1 MVVSNRFQDKTSLS
15 SPREFFLISCYDN
28 VTVNV
33 CHIFFIYLCW
43 QKENK
48 KKLKSSWNG
57 NEINKKENE
66 TNLTWRLFPSIVI
79 ISKFSRDI
87 ATKSYLKAGNIEL
100 QTVWIHFT
108 IINLGKLRKSWKTIY
123 YFPWL

>member
-1 MVVSNRFQDKTSLS
+1 MFSY
-15 SPREFFLISCYDN
+15 FL
-28 VTVNV
+28 
-33 CHIFFIYLCW
+33 YLFVLTKGK
-43 QKENK
+43 QE
-48 KKLKSSWNG
+48 KLKSSWNG

-100 QTVWIHFT
+100 QNRLNSLH
-108 IINLGKLRKSWKTIY
+108 NYQLGKT
-123 YFPWL
+123 